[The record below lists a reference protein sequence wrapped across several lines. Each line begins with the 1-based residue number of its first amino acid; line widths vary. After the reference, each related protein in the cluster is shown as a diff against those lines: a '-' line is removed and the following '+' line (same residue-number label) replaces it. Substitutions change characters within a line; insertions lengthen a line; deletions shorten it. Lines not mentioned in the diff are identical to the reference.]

1 VLDVTAWSRDLRV
14 TADGENVVSLA
25 GAVPLRMLADRSGLT
40 GSLSRAFV
48 RRGFLPVHDRGRV
61 LVDAAVAIA
70 CGGRDIV
77 DVEALRA
84 QAAVFGP
91 VASDTTLLR
100 ALGEIGDARRAA
112 MGRARAGARAH
123 LWSQLP
129 NGVPESRFAG
139 GLCQPGMV
147 VIRIDGSLVTA
158 HSKKD
163 RAAGTYKK
171 TFGHQCAMRRS
182 VVSPAQ
188 PGGTRKE
195 VPGSDDL
202 PRSER

>member
-1 VLDVTAWSRDLRV
+1 
-14 TADGENVVSLA
+14 
-25 GAVPLRMLADRSGLT
+25 MLADRSGLT

-48 RRGFLPVHDRGRV
+48 RRGFVPVHDRGRV

-100 ALGEIGDARRAA
+100 ALGEIGDARRTAI
-112 MGRARAGARAH
+112 GRARAAARAH
-123 LWSQLP
+123 LWSQFP
-129 NGVPESRFAG
+129 DGVAESRFAG
-139 GLCQPGMV
+139 GLCQPGTV

-158 HSKKD
+158 HSKKGQSGGNIQED
-163 RAAGTYKK
+163 VWPLPVGGVNRQHRRVGQPDAA
-171 TFGHQCAMRRS
+171 RR
-182 VVSPAQ
+182 
-188 PGGTRKE
+188 
-195 VPGSDDL
+195 
-202 PRSER
+202 ERGK